1 MLGFKSFWSAAA
13 TLPGVKLM
21 HMVRGDTGY
30 SIKSYA
36 ARRVLAERY
45 EFDGLITHEN
55 GGYRA

>member
-1 MLGFKSFWSAAA
+1 MLRFKSFWSAAA

-21 HMVRGDTGY
+21 HMVRGDTSY

-45 EFDGLITHEN
+45 EFDGLMTHEN

>member
-13 TLPGVKLM
+13 TVPGVKLM
-21 HMVRGDTGY
+21 HMVRGHAHYG
-30 SIKSYA
+30 IKSYA

-45 EFDGLITHEN
+45 ESEGLMTREN